1 MRVPSNQL
9 AFQGIAFLVLL
20 LITAW
25 RLISAISTDQLTQFP
40 QKPIQIVVPYLAG
53 GGTDTFARI
62 LQKSLNREGSLGEE
76 FVVTNKDGGSATI
89 GSRQVKDAPPDGYQ
103 LLCHHEGIIATQ
115 LAGVVDYGPEAFRP
129 IAQTGSIVL
138 LMVVRADSEYR
149 NLNDLLE
156 AAQKNPNSIRVGA
169 NQGSP
174 AYFICK
180 QLLGEYPGADFNF
193 ISAGGAKRY
202 TYLLGGK
209 LEAGIFSLA
218 EYVSF
223 RNSND
228 TPATDNILAI
238 GNFGDKRH
246 PTIPEVAT
254 STEQNLKTRAENA
267 YYIWAPKDTPDHIAD
282 ILARTFQ
289 DTLQAP
295 EVNQEL
301 KKLSIDPTFRSGD
314 DLRKHL
320 AVRVEAF
327 QRLSVDAKTE
337 LPNFPVWIIGIV
349 AILLITVLVFDFKT
363 SVAAET
369 PPPLNKLH
377 LKQASILGAT
387 CLAILIAYV
396 ATLQLKIPFGIATPL
411 SIFLMGLSISK
422 AKRKQLLILG
432 IIGLGFSL
440 TLEIVFTQLFSV
452 ALP

>member
-20 LITAW
+20 LITVW

-223 RNSND
+223 RNSID

-246 PTIPEVAT
+246 PAIPEVAT

-289 DTLQAP
+289 DTLQSP

-301 KKLSIDPTFRSGD
+301 KNLSIDPTFRSGE

-349 AILLITVLVFDFKT
+349 AILLITVLVFDSKT

-369 PPPLNKLH
+369 TPPSNKLH

>member
-289 DTLQAP
+289 DTLQSP